1 MDFSRFNQAEQA
13 QIAAMIEHKQV
24 CSYKCFFFQRQH
36 LNTLFYRI
44 DEGFHETLLQLG
56 STLFRRLCQ

>member
-24 CSYKCFFFQRQH
+24 RQTISDF
-36 LNTLFYRI
+36 NGKF
-44 DEGFHETLLQLG
+44 LLIV
-56 STLFRRLCQ
+56 